1 MVPAREEFEQS
12 LLVLNQ
18 RAALLHATLAI
29 AILVLTIVKWRKT
42 IKIKFA
48 TSKYVRL
55 SKGTEGYSAF
65 DLFLF
70 EQTANANSLPE
81 WITLTTDER
90 FYLTPFFYKSRRTV
104 YSIRLGLLVF
114 AFAAITAAFHWYIY
128 THPQPYLSNVFDQS
142 RQPLRWIEYSI
153 TSTIMLVCIAS
164 LSEIYDAETLWLIV
178 GVSVAMILTGFS
190 IEEAPGVPE
199 GVSQAKSAWFAV
211 GMGYFVI
218 VWSVILQRFQQS
230 VNFISKNKNLPQY
243 LDGLVKF
250 PNDKL
255 KIPSFVYLIV
265 YGLAFQYLL
274 FPVVMAIGQNA
285 TNWAARR
292 HADSASLII
301 REYGDFSRYAY
312 AFGEWGFIILSFV
325 AKGYLVGNV
334 GLGVI
339 REDRE
344 AYVA

>member
-1 MVPAREEFEQS
+1 M
-12 LLVLNQ
+12 L
-18 RAALLHATLAI
+18 LAI
-29 AILVLTIVKWRKT
+29 AILVITIVKWRDT
-42 IKIKFA
+42 IKVKFA
-48 TSKYVRL
+48 TNKYATL
-55 SKGTEGYSAF
+55 EGTSSPF
-65 DLFLF
+65 DDFLQS
-70 EQTANANSLPE
+70 QTSNAQAAAPLQT
-81 WITLTTDER
+81 WTTLTTDER
-90 FYLTPFFYKSRRTV
+90 FYLTPYFYRSKRTA

-153 TSTIMLVCIAS
+153 TSTIMLICIAS
-164 LSEIYDAETLWLIV
+164 LSEIYDAGTLWLIA
-178 GVSVAMILTGFS
+178 GVSVAMILTGYS
-190 IEEAPGVPE
+190 IEEAPGVSD
-199 GVSQAKSAWFAV
+199 GLSQAKLAWFAV

-218 VWSVILQRFQQS
+218 VWGVILQRFQQS
-230 VNFISKNKNLPQY
+230 VNFVSKNGTLPQY

-285 TNWAARR
+285 TNWAERR
-292 HADSASLII
+292 HAESASLVFS
-301 REYGDFSRYAY
+301 EYGDFSRYSY
-312 AFGEWGFIILSFV
+312 AVGEWGFIILSFV

-334 GLGVI
+334 GFGAI
-339 REDRE
+339 REDGE
-344 AYVA
+344 AYVSNP